1 MLKIY
6 LLGLTFAATSAF
18 AAEPKNVDYDAS
30 SKNGYFFAPAILCQT
45 LPNGDDFVVAVNLGI
60 NPDDYTKS
68 VKRGEGDLRGLAA
81 DFYTIYRKSGLQF
94 SDVLSSDILSP
105 KFNGENDDWD
115 PTLDEPEAFE
125 KAEYLLKPKIQRMVQ
140 AFAKQKGFST
150 YSFIVVPKYEK
161 KPQHPCGK

>member
-45 LPNGDDFVVAVNLGI
+45 LPNGDDFVVAVNIGI
-60 NPDDYTKS
+60 SPDDYTKS

-81 DFYTIYRKSGLQF
+81 DFYTIYRKSGLKF
-94 SDVLSSDILSP
+94 SNVLPPEILT
-105 KFNGENDDWD
+105 GEDADWD
-115 PTLDEPEAFE
+115 PSLDEPEAFE
-125 KAEYLLKPKIQRMVQ
+125 KAEYLLKPKIQRFVQ

-150 YSFIVVPKYEK
+150 YSFAVVPKYEK
-161 KPQHPCGK
+161 KPEKPCGK